1 MFLHMKT
8 MHLHIKIQ
16 YTTRHHYFINNDII
30 SSKNTEIKL
39 YGMSQ
44 GKNSLKSYSI
54 YFVKKGEIYLALVT
68 VPSCLLSL

>member
-1 MFLHMKT
+1 MKT

-16 YTTRHHYFINNDII
+16 YTTGHHYFINNDII